1 MRTILARFRKGDC
14 DRTRQQ
20 LSSYLDRQLR
30 SEELHRVE
38 QHLAHCHSCQEEL
51 RSLEA
56 TVALLHRLP
65 QVAPSRSFRIA
76 GAEPSRRWTPVPALR
91 LATVGAA
98 MLLIM
103 VFAADLT
110 NLFSVSPSPM
120 DDKAGIT
127 FNADNRS
134 TAMEGDSTAVFGP
147 SSPSPSNGEETD
159 RPSDNVLG
167 TTEEADW
174 IRPLE
179 YGLAGLIVVL
189 GGVTAWLWLKPKRR
203 TGHRPT

>member
-134 TAMEGDSTAVFGP
+134 TAMEGDTKVPQWGP
-147 SSPSPSNGEETD
+147 SAPSNGEDTD
-159 RPSDNVLG
+159 QLSGDVLG